1 MSAFVVCDSHIS
13 AILQAVFNATKR
25 HTFSGMANPW
35 KYQDDEKAYHYV
47 PFALAD
53 YQSQANVLMLENL
66 RSVNWRYRNSPHIEQ
81 QSMVGQVQ
89 LNLKAEPV
97 SVLQA
102 LKLIDC
108 LAYQSNETD
117 DWYST
122 EAFKLLCK
130 YREILIPCLEGYD
143 DLKWSI

>member
-35 KYQDDEKAYHYV
+35 KYQGDEKAYHYCA
-47 PFALAD
+47 FALEES
-53 YQSQANVLMLENL
+53 QSQANVLMLENL

-81 QSMVGQVQ
+81 QPMVGQVQ
-89 LNLKAEPV
+89 LSLTAEPV

-108 LAYQSNETD
+108 LAYQSCETD
-117 DWYST
+117 NWDET
-122 EAFKLLCK
+122 EAYKLLNK
-130 YREILIPCLEGYD
+130 YREILIPCLDGYD
-143 DLKWSI
+143 SAKWAM